1 MNIFALKA
9 NDWGLWLVNETD
21 QGTEFISCV
30 DWKVIAAH
38 LEDHLSKLEKK
49 EKNDD

>member
-1 MNIFALKA
+1 MRRTMNNLALKA

-30 DWKVIAAH
+30 EWETIAKY
-38 LEDHLSKLEKK
+38 LNGLV
-49 EKNDD
+49 KNDEKV

>member
-38 LEDHLSKLEKK
+38 LEHISKS